1 MTLRPSHRITQVQSP
16 MIAVVGEMVRRH
28 PGTISLGQGVVHYG
42 SPQAVRDA
50 AAKALADGSAID
62 RYGLAFGN
70 DALLDAIRA
79 KLVSE
84 NGIVVGGDRR
94 VVVTA
99 GSNMGFQSA
108 VLAVGDAGD
117 EIIILSPYYFNHEM
131 AIRIAGC
138 EPVIVATD
146 AEYQPDLAAIAAAIS
161 SRTRAIVT
169 ISPNN
174 PTGAVYSRESLSA
187 TNQLCNERG
196 IYHIHDEAYECFAYS
211 RKHWSPGSSDASK
224 PHTISLFTFSKAF
237 GMAGWRVGYMLIPA
251 SLEASIKKI
260 QDTNLICPPMLNQIA
275 ATVALSAG
283 SGWYAP
289 RIAEIARVR
298 DLVIEQLR
306 SLGDRIDCPT
316 PQGAFY
322 ALARYRSK
330 IAEMSLIERLIAE
343 FGVAV
348 MPGSTFGAP
357 GSLRI
362 AYGAL
367 DGKSVAEGMGRLVR
381 GLNALL

>member
-1 MTLRPSHRITQVQSP
+1 

-28 PGTISLGQGVVHYG
+28 AGTISLGQGVVHYA
-42 SPQAVRDA
+42 SPDAVRDA
-50 AAKALADGSAID
+50 AAKALTDGSIID

-70 DALLDAIRA
+70 DALLAAIRK
-79 KLVSE
+79 KLAEE
-84 NGIVVGGDRR
+84 NSIAISDDRR
-94 VVVTA
+94 IVVTA
-99 GSNMGFQSA
+99 GSNMGFQTA
-108 VLAVGDAGD
+108 VLALGDVGDQ
-117 EIIILSPYYFNHEM
+117 IIILSPYYFNHEM

-138 EPVIVATD
+138 EPVIVPTD
-146 AEYQPDLAAIAAAIS
+146 SEYQPDVSAIEAAIT
-161 SRTRAIVT
+161 SRTKAIVT

-174 PTGAVYSRESLSA
+174 PTGAVYLPDAIAAINR
-187 TNQLCNERG
+187 LCSKHG

-211 RKHWSPGSSDASK
+211 RKHWSPASDASSNG
-224 PHTISLFTFSKAF
+224 HTISLYSFSKAF
-237 GMAGWRVGYMLIPA
+237 GMAGWRIGYMVMPA

-275 ATVALSAG
+275 AAAALQAG
-283 SGWYAP
+283 RDWYAP
-289 RIAEIARVR
+289 RIAEIAQVR
-298 DLVIEQLR
+298 DIVLAELR

-330 IAEMSLIERLIAE
+330 IEEMALIERLIAE

-367 DGKSVAEGMGRLVR
+367 DSKSVAEGMGRLVR
-381 GLNALL
+381 GLKTLL